1 VLAGRVAAVITYTV
15 RAKPWAHGWELHIDR
30 CGATQSRTLHGAEKM
45 VRDYLALET
54 GEPPGSFDIQIIPDI
69 GEDLEM
75 KAKSAREA
83 VAAADKAQRAA
94 AIKHRE
100 IAHELKRKGLSGRD
114 IAVVLRVSPQRV
126 SQLLRGTSLEA
137 PPETIRPKL
146 RHRVRRQA

>member
-1 VLAGRVAAVITYTV
+1 MITYTV

-30 CGATQSRTLHGAEKM
+30 GGVTQSRTLHGAEKM

-54 GEPPGSFDIQIIPDI
+54 GEPPGSFDIQIIPEI

-83 VAAADKAQRAA
+83 VAAADRAQRVA
-94 AIKHRE
+94 AIENRE

-114 IAVVLRVSPQRV
+114 IAVVLRISPQRV
-126 SQLLRGTSLEA
+126 SQLLRSRHPDARREMIQ
-137 PPETIRPKL
+137 PRP
-146 RHRVRRQA
+146 RHHMR

>member
-1 VLAGRVAAVITYTV
+1 
-15 RAKPWAHGWELHIDR
+15 
-30 CGATQSRTLHGAEKM
+30 M